1 MYNGLIKKGPLVVFV
16 SASSKSFINYASG
29 IYNDIKC
36 SSNEDSLDHALDIVG
51 CKHLICI
58 YIYFFE
64 YILKNKYL
72 AK

>member
-1 MYNGLIKKGPLVVFV
+1 MYDGLIKKGPLVVFV

-58 YIYFFE
+58 YILFWI
-64 YILKNKYL
+64 YIKK
-72 AK
+72 